1 MLHDHDKSAHTH
13 RIQGDGH
20 VVFVCTAGNAG
31 RGGDGS
37 GKHRLG
43 DQWCMK
49 RTNIY
54 LDEEQ
59 TASLDKLA
67 AQEGVSRA
75 ELIRLLLNRALTT
88 AGDDLASD
96 LQAINDSFGTLRHL
110 DPPVRRSGGREQHL
124 AQVWRATS

>member
-1 MLHDHDKSAHTH
+1 
-13 RIQGDGH
+13 
-20 VVFVCTAGNAG
+20 
-31 RGGDGS
+31 
-37 GKHRLG
+37 
-43 DQWCMK
+43 MK

-96 LQAINDSFGTLRHL
+96 LQAITIVGTL
-110 DPPVRRSGGREQHL
+110 
-124 AQVWRATS
+124 AT